1 MLCRF
6 GKYARGKKHS
16 STTHSDES
24 TRKFAPIFPLNKC
37 SIDVTSVAAELRLAF
52 ATKFTCE
59 RVCKM
64 VQHLRD
70 LARDRQFGGVAVE
83 YLLVTLFAAAT
94 SVGALVAASNLVKSR
109 IGTISE
115 RLGIDAKDLEQVF
128 PTLGD
133 Q

>member
-1 MLCRF
+1 
-6 GKYARGKKHS
+6 
-16 STTHSDES
+16 
-24 TRKFAPIFPLNKC
+24 
-37 SIDVTSVAAELRLAF
+37 
-52 ATKFTCE
+52 
-59 RVCKM
+59 M

-94 SVGALVAASNLVKSR
+94 SVGALLAASNLVKSR